1 MYNPELFDLV
11 TPRSCLCWARAIT
24 ANSLAST
31 APSWATLFAKEAS
44 GTYTNQWQILDLS
57 RFTPGQDL
65 PVESFVIAE
74 EIPGEVGIEDLT
86 WFLNSQGYWA
96 SYNIPYLD
104 QISRKSGNTAACE
117 LGRVSTPPNNDSCW
131 DSCPRANIFRNRHG
145 ALTTVTDMRSL
156 MQYNNWKEDPWSEA
170 NPSHAIASRRD
181 LELELKDV
189 YPSGGTDSKISSA
202 SRVISGIS
210 TASTRSH
217 RAVGPE
223 VDRSHR
229 AVGPEVDVR
238 MGPTY
243 DQQPVFCWSTLR
255 SNATFSHEGQP
266 DCFHFPWVT
275 LSPL

>member
-1 MYNPELFDLV
+1 MCPSSGV
-11 TPRSCLCWARAIT
+11 PPRA
-24 ANSLAST
+24 
-31 APSWATLFAKEAS
+31 

-74 EIPGEVGIEDLT
+74 EIPGEVGVEDLT
-86 WFLNSQGYWA
+86 WFLNSEGYWA

-145 ALTTVTDMRSL
+145 ALATVADMRDL
-156 MQYNNWKEDPWSEA
+156 MQYNNWKVDPLSEA
-170 NPSHAIASRRD
+170 KPSHAIASRRD

-210 TASTRSH
+210 AASPRGGS

-223 VDRSHR
+223 VDISGISTASPRGGSR

>member
-1 MYNPELFDLV
+1 M
-11 TPRSCLCWARAIT
+11 
-24 ANSLAST
+24 
-31 APSWATLFAKEAS
+31 
-44 GTYTNQWQILDLS
+44 
-57 RFTPGQDL
+57 
-65 PVESFVIAE
+65 
-74 EIPGEVGIEDLT
+74 EDLT
-86 WFLNSQGYWA
+86 WFLNSEGYWA

-145 ALTTVTDMRSL
+145 ALAMVADMRDL
-156 MQYNNWKEDPWSEA
+156 MQYNNWKVDPLSEA
-170 NPSHAIASRRD
+170 KPSHAIASRRD
-181 LELELKDV
+181 LALELKDV

-210 TASTRSH
+210 VASARGGS
-217 RAVGPE
+217 
-223 VDRSHR
+223 R